1 MSSIL
6 KGIGKDTETNDVT
19 ESYWGGPSPAQL
31 RFNRALERERKKS
44 QPDRE
49 KFQKE
54 LDRIIPPTKK
64 PEDDTEKQVTEK
76 TSPEIFNRPK
86 NAPIFSTKPE
96 KIGNYIFDA
105 SEFEGSMVYGKDAK
119 GLVVKAYDPKTM
131 DIIGSASFVLVRK
144 KGKNGDSWLESDDT
158 KVQEKYRGKGIATA
172 MYQYAKNLGNDIK
185 PSPYK
190 STAGGEMWKAWG
202 RDVFE
207 DGSSPISGTTGLGYT
222 WRFEAGREVPWKS
235 DVAANTFVRVTDPAG
250 KTVAGVWADLAG
262 DSLVVEYS
270 QVFDDEL
277 RGRGLYTDLLKSL
290 SKQYAVTSDTDT
302 NNAAASIYKRLGAD
316 YDAGQ
321 ARHTLRKQGVAEGKL
336 NFEEGDCPIFAIA
349 LHRLSKMPLMALVEY
364 DEQMGSTVL
373 IHAYVKLDERWRLDA
388 SGETDVNWMLQKY
401 PNNGNAEEIEISEKN
416 LLELGYGKSKCPT
429 LQQVLPHAKEV
440 LQNIEEGQQGVA
452 EGIEQSI
459 PPILYHATYKP
470 RLKNIKLK
478 GLGAGGK
485 RNWEDSKRGV
495 VYLALDPYVA
505 ESYAETSDM
514 VPDEWLDQIVILEIS
529 TAGLDPNKFQIDSN
543 VQDNEGDTIE
553 YHGVI
558 PLKNI
563 SLYKQ
568 GVEEAVVPDQK
579 LQSSVLYHGTPTKAG
594 YQGISSQGLKI
605 DPELIAQKYKGQ
617 ENFAPLPGVYMT
629 KEFGN
634 AVRYSFMSN
643 VPDEQYAEYIKQ
655 EPNGYVF
662 EFSGKDLTTVT
673 PDEDELGS
681 LLIQLVNNKNLQP
694 NLLKIVQAVPEELRI
709 KLQQPR
715 VDFETIAIAGK
726 WLVNRIS
733 DSTIQYLMKRYHN
746 VVNYGGIKPSAVWVI
761 PKPNERFLRDRQ
773 GTFNTHNGYV
783 NYAKR
788 FGKKYNLT
796 EAKKS
801 IAEGTNVDVGGIKL
815 NVAIDGSEVIIRP
828 IVDGYQAGYAVF
840 DRDGSTLVPADLA
853 IDEEFRGQSIAK
865 TMYDYVK
872 SLGFTIRRSSDQTK
886 AGKHFWDKN
895 RGEDSQ
901 VWEQTMT
908 LEELDEACWKGY
920 HKEGNKKMFGKT
932 YPNCVKNTNEDHQEC
947 PECGGPMFSEEMI
960 NEKKDACYYKVKS
973 RYKVW
978 PSAYAS
984 GALVQC
990 RKKGASNW
998 GTKSESSILEGIE
1011 QTDENLHKWF
1021 KEKWVRFGPDGKIR
1035 GACARGD
1042 DSEGKPKCLPQ
1053 SKAQNL
1059 GKKGRASAAARKRRE
1074 DPNPERHGKAINVAT
1089 KKKTNESSILQGI
1102 SETKGLPM
1110 PGSYEQE
1117 YGPFKK
1123 KGGYRIMTI
1132 TSEQE
1137 ELKEKWS
1144 DKYKRSIDCSHP
1156 KGFSQR
1162 AHCQGRKKK

>member
-1 MSSIL
+1 
-6 KGIGKDTETNDVT
+6 
-19 ESYWGGPSPAQL
+19 
-31 RFNRALERERKKS
+31 
-44 QPDRE
+44 
-49 KFQKE
+49 
-54 LDRIIPPTKK
+54 
-64 PEDDTEKQVTEK
+64 
-76 TSPEIFNRPK
+76 
-86 NAPIFSTKPE
+86 
-96 KIGNYIFDA
+96 
-105 SEFEGSMVYGKDAK
+105 
-119 GLVVKAYDPKTM
+119 
-131 DIIGSASFVLVRK
+131 
-144 KGKNGDSWLESDDT
+144 
-158 KVQEKYRGKGIATA
+158 
-172 MYQYAKNLGNDIK
+172 
-185 PSPYK
+185 
-190 STAGGEMWKAWG
+190 
-202 RDVFE
+202 
-207 DGSSPISGTTGLGYT
+207 
-222 WRFEAGREVPWKS
+222 
-235 DVAANTFVRVTDPAG
+235 
-250 KTVAGVWADLAG
+250 
-262 DSLVVEYS
+262 
-270 QVFDDEL
+270 
-277 RGRGLYTDLLKSL
+277 
-290 SKQYAVTSDTDT
+290 
-302 NNAAASIYKRLGAD
+302 
-316 YDAGQ
+316 
-321 ARHTLRKQGVAEGKL
+321 
-336 NFEEGDCPIFAIA
+336 
-349 LHRLSKMPLMALVEY
+349 MALVEY

-373 IHAYVKLDERWRLDA
+373 VHAYVKLDDRWRLDA
-388 SGETDVNWMLQKY
+388 SGETDVDWMLQKY
-401 PNNGNAEEIEISEKN
+401 PNNGNAEEIEISEKD

-452 EGIEQSI
+452 
-459 PPILYHATYKP
+459 
-470 RLKNIKLK
+470 
-478 GLGAGGK
+478 
-485 RNWEDSKRGV
+485 
-495 VYLALDPYVA
+495 
-505 ESYAETSDM
+505 
-514 VPDEWLDQIVILEIS
+514 
-529 TAGLDPNKFQIDSN
+529 
-543 VQDNEGDTIE
+543 
-553 YHGVI
+553 
-558 PLKNI
+558 
-563 SLYKQ
+563 
-568 GVEEAVVPDQK
+568 EAVVPDQK

-662 EFSGKDLTTVT
+662 EFSGKNLATVT
-673 PDEDELGS
+673 PDEDELGG
-681 LLIQLVNNKNLQP
+681 LLRQLVNTKNLQP
-694 NLLKIVQAVPEELRI
+694 NLLKIVQAVPEELRV
-709 KLQQPR
+709 KLQRPN

-726 WLVNRIS
+726 WLVNKIS

-783 NYAKR
+783 NYAKK

-796 EAKKS
+796 NDKQGVAEDNDQEGLTFKNSLHTIIRVATHLKNQMSDDENFPEWESEMIGSVKDQMVKIMDYEISKKEQDIGQTQLDENEPTARPRVVDS
-801 IAEGTNVDVGGIKL
+801 MKSMVDVGGIQL
-815 NVAIDGSEVIIRP
+815 NVAVDGAEVIIRP
-828 IVDGYQAGYAVF
+828 VVDEYQAGYAVF
-840 DRDGSTLVPADLA
+840 DRDGNTLVPADLA
-853 IDEEFRGQSIAK
+853 IDEEFRGQGIAK

-886 AGKHFWDKN
+886 DGKHFWDKN
-895 RGEDSQ
+895 RGEGSQ
-901 VWEQTMT
+901 VWEQTIT
-908 LEELDEACWKGY
+908 AKELDEACWKGY
-920 HKEGNKKMFGKT
+920 HKEGMKTMFGKR
-932 YPNCVKNTNEDHQEC
+932 YPNCVKNKKVAEESC
-947 PECGGPMFSEEMI
+947 PHCNGPMFSEEMI

-1011 QTDENLHKWF
+1011 QTDEDLHKWF

-1059 GKKGRASAAARKRRE
+1059 GKKGRASAASRKRRE
-1074 DPNPERHGKAINVAT
+1074 DPDPERSGKAINVAT
-1089 KKKTNESSILQGI
+1089 KKKTTESSILQGI

-1117 YGPFKK
+1117 YEPFKK
-1123 KGGYRIMTI
+1123 KGGYRIMTL

-1137 ELKEKWS
+1137 ELEEKWS
-1144 DKYKRSIDCSHP
+1144 DKYKKSIDCNHP

-1162 AHCQGRKKK
+1162 AHCQGKKKK